1 MKVAV
6 PLSIAGTAVAAAFA
20 LLAARAGADSAERV
34 IQVTAKRFEYSPAEI
49 TLKKGVP
56 VTLELKA
63 LDRLHG
69 FSVPQLG
76 LRADVFPDQ
85 VVTVHLV
92 PDKVGRFEFHCDVF
106 CGVDHEDMGG
116 AIVVTD

>member
-1 MKVAV
+1 MRIAV
-6 PLSIAGTAVAAAFA
+6 PLSIAGAGVAAALA
-20 LLAARAGADSAERV
+20 LVAVRAGADAEPV
-34 IQVTAKRFEYSPAEI
+34 IQVSAKRFEYSPPEI

-76 LRADVFPDQ
+76 LRADVFADQ
-85 VVTVHLV
+85 TVRVRIV
-92 PDKVGRFEFHCDVF
+92 PDKTGRFEFHCDVF

-116 AIVVTD
+116 AIVVTE

>member
-1 MKVAV
+1 MKFAV
-6 PLSIAGTAVAAAFA
+6 PLSIVGAAVAAATA
-20 LLAARAGADSAERV
+20 LLAARAGADSAEPT
-34 IQVTAKRFEYSPAEI
+34 IHVTAKRFEYSPAEV

-56 VTLELKA
+56 VTLEFQA

-85 VVTVHLV
+85 TVRVRLV
-92 PDKVGRFEFHCDVF
+92 PDKTGRFEFHCDVF
-106 CGVDHEDMGG
+106 C
-116 AIVVTD
+116 